1 MISVYQAKD
10 HRWRDSYNPLRGLN
24 MCRLVSMLEAGE
36 RGQYADLQWFYY
48 FMERSD
54 AMIASVIQRRRAALL
69 PVDWD
74 IRVVAGELTTEG
86 TENTELTSAFAKGY
100 GGQDGGHAGP
110 SRSLKLNVCQYFAC
124 HCLGDTE
131 SGFFQGSKRMTRI
144 L

>member
-69 PVDWD
+69 SVDWD

-100 GGQDGGHAGP
+100 GGQDAGMFD
-110 SRSLKLNVCQYFAC
+110 R
-124 HCLGDTE
+124 
-131 SGFFQGSKRMTRI
+131 
-144 L
+144 